1 MVRAGTTPPM
11 EAHQLVTAPSAAAD
25 LSEDIYAEI
34 LARLPAKS
42 VLRFRSVCRA
52 WRRITTDPHF
62 LAAHARLRPA
72 EVVLYRYL
80 DAAPSVNRPPGY
92 AVDIALDAL
101 PVSGDRAGR
110 RRLVRYPKYYV
121 TDPREPWRGSMP
133 QHCLMLASCG
143 GVLLFAKGAGSYLL
157 CNPITRQ
164 WAALPKLVITDG
176 GAAAGGGLVRE
187 YAFYFHEPSGEHRLL
202 CSRCSLAAG
211 VGQTT
216 EWFVLSTGAAEP
228 RRVDIDTHASADDPR
243 VPDLRHADATPVAFH
258 GRLHW
263 PPRRDALWRDTL
275 EMVAF
280 DAAAE
285 TFRAMAG
292 PRVAASAPARMKL
305 FAMDGQLVAANFG
318 EARHVDLWF
327 LTEYAGAD
335 GTRWDLRHRV
345 ATPWGRYG
353 WSVWSAGLLS
363 TAAASDDRGNVMLG
377 NHDGLW
383 VYNVRTKTARVV
395 HYVAT
400 PSNDVLVSRHV
411 FRESLVQHPGFR
423 QARSYAD
430 LPLIHFWR

>member
-1 MVRAGTTPPM
+1 M
-11 EAHQLVTAPSAAAD
+11 EAQPATARPAVAAD
-25 LSEDIYAEI
+25 LSEDIHAEI

-80 DAAPSVNRPPGY
+80 DAAPSANRPPGY
-92 AVDIALDAL
+92 AVDIALEAL
-101 PVSGDRAGR
+101 PVSGDRARR

-121 TDPREPWRGSMP
+121 TDPRQPWRGSMP

-164 WAALPKLVITDG
+164 WAALPKIT
-176 GAAAGGGLVRE
+176 VSVSE
-187 YAFYFHEPSGEHRLL
+187 YAFYFHEQSGEHRLL
-202 CSRCSLAAG
+202 CGRRAPAG
-211 VGQTT
+211 ET

-228 RRVDIDTHASADDPR
+228 RSVDIDTHAAADDLR
-243 VPDLRHADATPVAFH
+243 VPDLGHADATPVALH

-263 PPRRDALWRDTL
+263 PPRRDAMWRDTL
-275 EMVAF
+275 EMVAL

-285 TFRAMAG
+285 TFHAMAG
-292 PRVAASAPARMKL
+292 PRVAVAAPARMKL

-327 LTEYAGAD
+327 LTEYGAAD
-335 GTRWDLRHRV
+335 GARWERRHRV

-353 WSVWSAGLLS
+353 WSVWRAGLLS
-363 TAAASDDRGNVMLG
+363 TVAASDDRGNVMLG
-377 NHDGLW
+377 NHHGLW
-383 VYNVRTKTARVV
+383 VYNVRTKAARAVN
-395 HYVAT
+395 YVAT
-400 PSNDVLVSRHV
+400 PSNDALMSRHV

-423 QARSYAD
+423 QVRSYAD